1 LYFISP
7 DQVYYV
13 FIANRS
19 AEYIDAISGYAYCV
33 CGKYDFVGACASTL
47 TCPDC
52 GYGKTETM
60 PTALRKNYVKNVL
73 PCPGPWLDNG

>member
-1 LYFISP
+1 MYSSRIDPPNILTPFRDTHI
-7 DQVYYV
+7 V
-13 FIANRS
+13 F
-19 AEYIDAISGYAYCV
+19 AENTILLV
-33 CGKYDFVGACASTL
+33 PASTL